1 MLPSYSTESLTPMKL
16 LTTIAA
22 VLISISAFSQEKL
35 TYQGDGIITQ
45 GLDTTS
51 LEEFKAMCEEKKVR
65 TFHRVRRN
73 NAISLG
79 PSKIEMTYN
88 KAVKKSLIGLS
99 AKETAI
105 YNSKKMAVGLPS
117 SALGIGLLLSWTSD
131 YDFPS
136 GSVRPITGLGLFG
149 VGFYT
154 IFDASTRRNHKYQSD
169 IYFETLVISYNNT
182 TSRKFL
188 K

>member
-1 MLPSYSTESLTPMKL
+1 MKL

-22 VLISISAFSQEKL
+22 ILISISAFSQEKL

-45 GLDTTS
+45 GLDTIS
-51 LEEFKAMCEEKKVR
+51 LEEFKAMCKEKKVR
-65 TFHRVRRN
+65 TFHRMKRN
-73 NAISLG
+73 NALISLG

-136 GSVRPITGLGLFG
+136 GWVPPIAGLALSG